1 MSPFDRL
8 RVNGVVLA
16 GLLAAASAWAED
28 AEPAPVEA
36 EENAS
41 EGYSP
46 KDEQTSLIDAL
57 KFSGYLDVGFVAP
70 MGNGSSWVAED
81 ARQPA
86 DYGVDTF
93 ATAVNSR
100 GEVASTNTNGR
111 YHNGF
116 LPRSVGIGG
125 RPSFLLNTLS
135 ADLRF
140 APPQVPV
147 MIFARVQVL
156 PRFEPGGDPTRV
168 ELQQAFGRVTPFS
181 SEEFTIALGKFDS
194 VFGIEYLE
202 NEANLRTGITPSLIA
217 RYTTGQGLGA
227 KVFYRLQLAPLW
239 SAISLNAAATVGGT
253 RVESL
258 MNPHLSL
265 SGAPVGSARLGYELN
280 LQRVQLKLGVS
291 GLLGPR
297 NDQRDASVLQ
307 QAIGADLRLTFLGLF
322 VAAEFIHLYDQQ
334 GTREGKSTP
343 LGDFDFASAFMV
355 NGFYGTLGW
364 KLPLEAGFFNGLTI
378 YARYDHRRAQF
389 KGFRWVEVNRIT
401 GGLRLDLFNALAI
414 KAEYLFNGELVG
426 VPDVP
431 NDVFTTSAVFS
442 W

>member
-1 MSPFDRL
+1 MRPFGRL
-8 RVNGVVLA
+8 RASGVVLLLVA
-16 GLLAAASAWAED
+16 GAAWAEE
-28 AEPAPVEA
+28 AEPAPVDA
-36 EENAS
+36 EENAT
-41 EGYSP
+41 EGYTP
-46 KDEQTSLIDAL
+46 KDEQTSIVDAL
-57 KFSGYLDVGFVAP
+57 KFNGYVDVGFAAP
-70 MGNGSSWVAED
+70 FGNGTSWVPGD
-81 ARQPA
+81 RRQPA

-100 GEVASTNTNGR
+100 GEVASTQWAG

-116 LPRSVGIGG
+116 QPRSVGIGG

-140 APPQVPV
+140 SPQQVPV
-147 MIFARVQVL
+147 MIFARVQLL

-168 ELQQAFGRVTPFS
+168 EVSQAFGKVTPFGG
-181 SEEFTIALGKFDS
+181 EEFSIALGKFDS

-227 KVFYRLQLAPLW
+227 KLFYRFHIAPIW
-239 SAISLNAAATVGGT
+239 SAFSINAAATVGGT

-258 MNPHLSL
+258 MNPHLSMT
-265 SGAPVGSARLGYELN
+265 GAPVGSARLGYELN
-280 LQRVQLKLGVS
+280 LQKVQVKLGVS
-291 GLLGPR
+291 GLYGPR
-297 NDQRDASVLQ
+297 NDQRDFKVTQ
-307 QAIGADLRLTFLGLF
+307 RAIGADLRVTAFGLF
-322 VAAEFIHLYDQQ
+322 VAGEFIRLVDDE
-334 GTREGKSTP
+334 GTREGKWTP
-343 LGDFDFASAFMV
+343 LGEFDFASAFQV
-355 NGFYGTLGW
+355 TGFYGTLGW
-364 KLPLEAGFFNGLTI
+364 KLPFEAGWFNGLTI
-378 YARYDHRRAQF
+378 YGRYDHRRAQF
-389 KGFRWVEVNRIT
+389 KGFQWVEVNRVT

-426 VPDVP
+426 VPDVQ